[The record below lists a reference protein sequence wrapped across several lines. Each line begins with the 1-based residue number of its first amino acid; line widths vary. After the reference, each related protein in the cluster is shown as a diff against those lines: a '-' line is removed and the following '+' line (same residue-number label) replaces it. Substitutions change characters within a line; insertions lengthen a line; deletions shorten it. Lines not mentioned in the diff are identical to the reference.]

1 MAQDLN
7 HVVIIGNVTR
17 DAENIRYTQGG
28 MAILS
33 VSVANGR
40 SRKNPDGTWGE
51 ETSFFDVNIFGK
63 TAENLKPYLTKG
75 KKIAVDGSLKQD
87 RWQDQSGQNKSRV
100 VINADYVQLV
110 GGQTQQQTQ
119 QTQPMQYGVHQ
130 TAPQQQTMFPE
141 DIPF

>member
-17 DAENIRYTQGG
+17 DAENLRYTQGG

-33 VSVANGR
+33 VSIANGR
-40 SRKNPDGTWGE
+40 SKKNPDGTWGE
-51 ETSFFDVNIFGK
+51 ETSFFDINIFGK

-87 RWQDQSGQNKSRV
+87 RWQDQNGQNRSRI
-100 VINADYVQLV
+100 VINADCVQLV

-119 QTQPMQYGVHQ
+119 PVQYGQMQYGQ